1 MPWLTRPALFFAVK
15 TTLAAFLALWLALE
29 INLDRPAWA
38 LTTVF
43 VASQL
48 YSASTI
54 SKSLFRL
61 LGTLLGGLFIF
72 LIFPLT
78 VAHPLLFSLVIS
90 LWVSGCLW
98 LSLHDRTPKS
108 YVFMLAGYSA
118 AIMGFP
124 EVYTPWG
131 ITSTVLSRIEEITL
145 GIVCSSL
152 IHGLLF
158 PVSMRSLLEQSVTQW
173 YLTGRRLC
181 HDLLSGPVS
190 AVSPEREAILTQMA
204 TAPQQV
210 EILITHCVYEGDAA
224 RRLIRL
230 ASAQYQHLSY
240 LIPTLTAIELRL
252 QRLAARNI
260 LLPDYVAQGFQ
271 QFLQWLSDGEA
282 PGDVI
287 GIQLELTH
295 RQAQVN
301 AAWRAGELPVEH
313 CLLLSGLLER
323 MIDFVRIA
331 GAYQSVSGMVSD
343 LSGDTTLAR
352 GRRTHRFFDRG
363 LIRLSALTA
372 FCATF
377 GSCLLWMGSGWRDG
391 ASAPVMAAIL
401 SSFFA
406 SLDTP
411 LTSMKLFVRGVLIAI
426 GISLVYVALLL
437 PQATSFEALIICM
450 APGLIVLALTIARPA
465 TNLTGLS
472 VAIQIPG
479 LIGFGHHL
487 QPDLVLLVNN
497 AIASVTGV
505 LFAAIATAI
514 MRNKRPSWSARRAV
528 RRGLR
533 ELLRFIKEIER
544 NGSSLPARQRFI
556 SLMLDKVNMVLP
568 RLRLDPQ
575 SDMSSAG
582 MLLNEVWLGVN
593 SFDYYARHRV
603 LLGNYLL
610 DSGAFFYELG
620 RFLKQ
625 RLKSLQ
631 SAPHAELQQ
640 TLDLLLL
647 QLEALALDD
656 ERLFTPLFHLF
667 SVRLYLF
674 PQLAWPEPTAGQR
687 AALQQHALRL
697 RTQPSQL

>member
-230 ASAQYQHLSY
+230 VSAQYQHLSY

-487 QPDLVLLVNN
+487 KPDLVLLVNN

-697 RTQPSQL
+697 RAQPSQL

>member
-230 ASAQYQHLSY
+230 VSAQYQHLSY

-295 RQAQVN
+295 RQAQIN

-343 LSGDTTLAR
+343 LSGDTALAR

-450 APGLIVLALTIARPA
+450 APGLIMLALTIARPA
-465 TNLTGLS
+465 TNLIGLS

-487 QPDLVLLVNN
+487 KPDLVLLVNN

-697 RTQPSQL
+697 RAQPSQL

>member
-230 ASAQYQHLSY
+230 VSAQYQHLSY

-301 AAWRAGELPVEH
+301 AAWRAGELPMEH

-697 RTQPSQL
+697 RAQPSQL

>member
-230 ASAQYQHLSY
+230 VSAQYQHLSY

>member
-230 ASAQYQHLSY
+230 VSAQYQHLSY

-697 RTQPSQL
+697 RAQPSQL

>member
-1 MPWLTRPALFFAVK
+1 MPWLTRPALFFALK

-230 ASAQYQHLSY
+230 VSAQYQHLSY

-450 APGLIVLALTIARPA
+450 APGLIMLALTIARPA

-528 RRGLR
+528 RRGVR

-697 RTQPSQL
+697 RAQPSQL

>member
-1 MPWLTRPALFFAVK
+1 MPWLTRPALFFALK

-230 ASAQYQHLSY
+230 VSAQYQHLSY

-295 RQAQVN
+295 RQAQIN

-343 LSGDTTLAR
+343 LSGDTALAR

-450 APGLIVLALTIARPA
+450 APGLIMLALTIARPA
-465 TNLTGLS
+465 TNLIGLS

-487 QPDLVLLVNN
+487 KPDLVLLVNN

-674 PQLAWPEPTAGQR
+674 PQLAWPEATAGQR

-697 RTQPSQL
+697 RAQPSQL

>member
-1 MPWLTRPALFFAVK
+1 MPWLTKPAVFFAVK

-61 LGTLLGGLFIF
+61 LGTLLGGVFIF
-72 LIFPLT
+72 LLFPLT
-78 VAHPLLFSLVIS
+78 VAHPLLFSFCIA

-108 YVFMLAGYSA
+108 YIFMLAGYSA
-118 AIMGFP
+118 AIIGFP

-131 ITSTVLSRIEEITL
+131 ITSTLLSRIEEITL

-152 IHGLLF
+152 VHGLLF

-173 YLTGRRLC
+173 YLTGRKLC
-181 HDLLSGPVS
+181 HDLLSGPVTE
-190 AVSPEREAILTQMA
+190 VSPEREAILTRMA

-230 ASAQYQHLSY
+230 VTAQYQHLSY

-252 QRLAARNI
+252 QQLAARN
-260 LLPDYVAQGFQ
+260 LPLPDYVALSFQ
-271 QFLQWLSDGEA
+271 QFLQWLSEGEA

-295 RQAQVN
+295 CQAEVN
-301 AAWRAGELPVEH
+301 AAWRSGELATGH
-313 CLLLSGLLER
+313 ALLLSGLLER
-323 MIDFVRIA
+323 MCDFVRIA
-331 GAYQSVSGMVSD
+331 GAYQSVNGMVSD

-352 GRRTHRFFDRG
+352 GKRTHRFFDKG

-377 GSCLLWMGSGWRDG
+377 GACLLWQGSGWHDG

-411 LTSMKLFVRGVLIAI
+411 LTSMKLFVRGVLLAIAVSI
-426 GISLVYVALLL
+426 IYVALLL

-450 APGLIVLALTIARPA
+450 APGLIVLGLMIARPSS
-465 TNLTGLS
+465 NLIGLS

-479 LIGFGHHL
+479 FIGLEHDL
-487 QPDLVLLVNN
+487 KPDLVQLVNN

-505 LFAAIATAI
+505 LIAAIMTAI

-582 MLLNEVWLGVN
+582 MLLNEVWVGVN

-603 LLGNYLL
+603 LLSDYLL
-610 DSGAFFYELG
+610 DSSGFFYELG
-620 RFLKQ
+620 QFLRQ

-631 SAPHAELQQ
+631 SVPHAGLQQ
-640 TLDLLLL
+640 ALDLLLL
-647 QLEALALDD
+647 QLEPLALRD

-674 PQLAWPEPTAGQR
+674 PQLAWPVATAGQL

-697 RTQPSQL
+697 QSQPSRL

>member
-230 ASAQYQHLSY
+230 VSAQYQHLSY

-391 ASAPVMAAIL
+391 ASAPVMA
-401 SSFFA
+401 
-406 SLDTP
+406 
-411 LTSMKLFVRGVLIAI
+411 
-426 GISLVYVALLL
+426 
-437 PQATSFEALIICM
+437 
-450 APGLIVLALTIARPA
+450 
-465 TNLTGLS
+465 
-472 VAIQIPG
+472 
-479 LIGFGHHL
+479 
-487 QPDLVLLVNN
+487 
-497 AIASVTGV
+497 
-505 LFAAIATAI
+505 
-514 MRNKRPSWSARRAV
+514 
-528 RRGLR
+528 
-533 ELLRFIKEIER
+533 
-544 NGSSLPARQRFI
+544 
-556 SLMLDKVNMVLP
+556 
-568 RLRLDPQ
+568 
-575 SDMSSAG
+575 
-582 MLLNEVWLGVN
+582 
-593 SFDYYARHRV
+593 
-603 LLGNYLL
+603 
-610 DSGAFFYELG
+610 
-620 RFLKQ
+620 
-625 RLKSLQ
+625 
-631 SAPHAELQQ
+631 
-640 TLDLLLL
+640 
-647 QLEALALDD
+647 
-656 ERLFTPLFHLF
+656 LF
-667 SVRLYLF
+667 SPASIRRS
-674 PQLAWPEPTAGQR
+674 PR
-687 AALQQHALRL
+687 
-697 RTQPSQL
+697 

>member
-181 HDLLSGPVS
+181 HDLLSGPVT

-230 ASAQYQHLSY
+230 VSAQYQHLSY

-252 QRLAARNI
+252 QRLAVRNI

-301 AAWRAGELPVEH
+301 AAWRAGDLPTEH

-352 GRRTHRFFDRG
+352 GKRTHRFFDRG

-377 GSCLLWMGSGWRDG
+377 GSCLLWMASGWRDG

-437 PQATSFEALIICM
+437 PQATSFEALMICM
-450 APGLIVLALTIARPA
+450 APGLVALALTIARPA

-479 LIGFGHHL
+479 FIGFGHHL
-487 QPDLVLLVNN
+487 KPDLVLLVNN

-505 LFAAIATAI
+505 LFAVIATAI

-610 DSGAFFYELG
+610 DSGTFFFELG

-625 RLKSLQ
+625 RLRSLQ
-631 SAPHAELQQ
+631 SVPHAELQQ
-640 TLDLLLL
+640 ALDLLLL

-674 PQLAWPEPTAGQR
+674 PQLAWPEATAGQR

-697 RTQPSQL
+697 RAQPSQL